1 MDRTRSARTVGIP
14 AALETDS
21 ADVRDALA
29 TASAM
34 WSSGDRGE
42 ALRWLRRA
50 AEVAT
55 DAGDDERALQLFK
68 ATSLIGSLRPP
79 PRAEPPQGAPVAAPA
94 PAVAVPAAIPAAAE
108 AAPPPAAPAPEP
120 PAAPDLL
127 SEPPSPAIRH
137 DAHGLPLAEVVE
149 ARELPVAV
157 RLRIALDVLEQVHDE
172 GGAVLVPRA
181 SASRMR
187 LDKVLVGGDGVARLA
202 PGGGTSGTA
211 TLLWEIL
218 AAAPSPSDPPPQL
231 GEVAPDLP
239 QPVLAV
245 VARALEPGADFTRVK
260 HLLTAFRSLV
270 ASTAA
275 NHDAVAEATGAEE
288 HARVSGHGSPAARL
302 SLDLSIDPVLQQLP
316 EAAPRAARPAP
327 AHDDHTSMAAE
338 ASPIPAASPGL
349 GAAAST
355 GPGESP
361 SPPALEPSSSPAPPV
376 AAAATVAEASPRPG
390 PARPATSSLS
400 RPSASGPG
408 ATSAFGGR
416 PAPRAPSRPTPD
428 VSRAMPAPSPRL
440 PTPRPPAAP
449 ARTPTKPLSRPP
461 PPRGAAAPPP
471 PSIDIHA
478 VPTGPTTPMPLPPA
492 PSAPPP
498 VYTPSPG
505 PPAAMPIATSPGRPP
520 LDSMVGLP
528 FDAAARKRKM
538 TIIAIAVAA
547 GLVLLVVL
555 FAALS

>member
-1 MDRTRSARTVGIP
+1 MDRTRSARTASVP

-79 PRAEPPQGAPVAAPA
+79 PPAEPPRAAPVATPA
-94 PAVAVPAAIPAAAE
+94 PAVAVPAAAKPADDA
-108 AAPPPAAPAPEP
+108 PPAASPSQEPTAAPE
-120 PAAPDLL
+120 LL
-127 SEPPSPAIRH
+127 AEPPSPAMRH
-137 DAHGLPLAEVVE
+137 DAHGMLLAEVVD
-149 ARELPVAV
+149 ARELPVPV
-157 RLRIALDVLEQVHDE
+157 RLRIALDVLEQVHEE

-187 LDKVLVGGDGVARLA
+187 LDKVLVARDGVARLA

-231 GEVAPDLP
+231 GEVAPELP

-260 HLLTAFRSLV
+260 HLLAAFRSLV

-275 NHDAVAEATGAEE
+275 NHGDVAEATGAEE
-288 HARVSGHGSPAARL
+288 LARVSGHGSPAARL

-316 EAAPRAARPAP
+316 EAAPRAARPVP
-327 AHDDHTSMAAE
+327 ADDDHRSMAAE
-338 ASPIPAASPGL
+338 ASPIPAAPSGL
-349 GAAAST
+349 GAASPG

-361 SPPALEPSSSPAPPV
+361 SPPAFEPSSSPAPPV
-376 AAAATVAEASPRPG
+376 AAAATAGEASPRPG
-390 PARPATSSLS
+390 PSRPAASSLS

-428 VSRAMPAPSPRL
+428 VSRAVPAPSPRL
-440 PTPRPPAAP
+440 PTPRPPAAA
-449 ARTPTKPLSRPP
+449 ARAPTKPLSRPP

-478 VPTGPTTPMPLPPA
+478 VPTGPMTPMPLPPA
-492 PSAPPP
+492 PSAPPQ
-498 VYTPSPG
+498 VFTPAPTP
-505 PPAAMPIATSPGRPP
+505 PPAAPIAPGRPP
-520 LDSMVGLP
+520 LDSLVGLP
-528 FDAAARKRKM
+528 FDAAARQRKM